1 MSNSFPA
8 LFLWVSLSGMLAVL
22 SGCEAKQEESVQRQ
36 IAADLIET
44 AARMEDE
51 NQAKAIANSEVNPT
65 PELPLPEKVENKKD
79 ARQLMLAIQSRV
91 KDKPEV
97 EVKVG
102 DLTARLE
109 YHVQEEY
116 LWINAFL
123 RFPKGTPTDNIIRL
137 LPEAAEATQLK
148 AFSGMSEYVRQAS
161 TDKGW
166 YLGNGAGHDIP
177 PVTHQ
182 FFQVSGSLASFDADD
197 PRGPILILGTQ
208 VLVSE

>member
-1 MSNSFPA
+1 MNNH
-8 LFLWVSLSGMLAVL
+8 FLAMFSKASLLVVL
-22 SGCEAKQEESVQRQ
+22 TVLPGCEAKQEESVERQ
-36 IAADLIET
+36 MAADVIKT
-44 AARMEDE
+44 AERMEAE
-51 NQAKAIANSEVNPT
+51 NQAKAVADSEVNPI
-65 PELPLPEKVENKKD
+65 PELPLPEKIENKND
-79 ARQLMLAIQSRV
+79 ARQLMRAIQSRV

-102 DLTARLE
+102 DLTAKLE

-123 RFPKGTPTDNIIRL
+123 RFPKGTATEKIISS

-148 AFSGMSEYVRQAS
+148 VFSGMLEYVKQAA
-161 TDKGW
+161 TEKGW
-166 YLGNGAGHDIP
+166 YLGDGAEHSIP

-208 VLVSE
+208 FRE